1 MPANYA
7 HDVFVKT
14 FGRAPAQPRPAAAAK
29 DAPAETPSDRLARA
43 PKREA
48 DGRVIYHVT
57 PRAHDAR
64 WNVKARGIEDPIAV
78 LENKDEAV
86 ERAKELAKRHEWSQV
101 IVHNQDGKIAHEFVY
116 GAPPE
121 DQDDGPDETDVPDGE
136 TQQSTS
142 APAKPTGKVATPPAA
157 PDRMIY
163 HVMPRK
169 NDGRWNVLKQG
180 RSKPNRVLET
190 QAEAIEFA
198 MALARTDRNSWVITH
213 AEDGAILEEIHVTPV

>member
-1 MPANYA
+1 MPANHA

-14 FGRAPAQPRPAAAAK
+14 FGRAPAQPRPAEAGKDPAADKLAK
-29 DAPAETPSDRLARA
+29 A
-43 PKREA
+43 PKPEA

-78 LENKDEAV
+78 VENKDAAI

-101 IVHNQDGKIAHEFVY
+101 IVHNQDGKIAHEFAY
-116 GAPPE
+116 GAAP
-121 DQDDGPDETDVPDGE
+121 QDDDSPEETDEPDGE

-142 APAKPTGKVATPPAA
+142 APGKATVQVAA
-157 PDRMIY
+157 PTVVPDRIIY

-169 NDGRWNVLKQG
+169 NDARWNVLKQG